1 MFGST
6 QGFGHAAAASKPE
19 VSESKRR
26 RIERGPLERLRPDNS
41 MLPYRM
47 LIARERS
54 HRGVRTHAGSVLVV
68 NMPPS
73 KRKQI
78 LKRNSDNATQW

>member
-1 MFGST
+1 
-6 QGFGHAAAASKPE
+6 
-19 VSESKRR
+19 
-26 RIERGPLERLRPDNS
+26 

-78 LKRNSDNATQW
+78 LKRNSEQAPQIKAARGVKPLQARLLRPATSPTI